1 MPQVV
6 ACLRCRQQFMAE
18 DRLAGTTVA
27 CPSCGVALAIPAA
40 LAPVVQAAAVPYPA
54 APVRRLNTP
63 GSAAGSS
70 IGPIIDSLAK
80 YLPPEF
86 RRRDRAIGLA
96 AVVVAVALWLLL
108 VLPSVPFLLTGMHLP
123 WYGQVAGRIGGLS
136 ALFWIAL
143 FISCGGLFEWS
154 FFMDSYKM
162 QVTKEWF
169 GEQGARWFLAG
180 LGGIMVF
187 AALFMLTVP
196 HLMGLAN
203 RARFA
208 AAGPLLPR
216 VQAPPPPVPD
226 RPAALAPLKKRDV
239 RAPEAPAAPAAD
251 SSATAK
257 TSAPAPV
264 RPRDAALTAA
274 DEQNLPG
281 TWRRLDGG
289 FAIKFPAAATLLE
302 DVRKRRDT
310 IHEQYLLGR
319 TKEGKDGVVF
329 LVRVDRDERLN
340 AEPGKQDA
348 NTLVVN
354 DLPLVRS
361 ERSGDATEGYNAEF
375 FVHRTLR
382 HQYAAKGIR
391 VSIDIRSRFEVDHPD
406 VLALLPYVKT
416 LQAVEPEK
424 QVAQVDDGRWQGSW
438 RFLPGELCALVPAA
452 LEMKEDT
459 FKRSL
464 GQWPQTEQIIE
475 GTIGGERGVEYRLTV
490 RHSSRIDM
498 RNWAHEMQPHRD
510 ERHEIGAVS
519 VNGLL
524 CMRSAE
530 VSPEG
535 CQVDYTFQ
543 EGPHYLV
550 LRIKSSGSAEDPIF
564 RGLLAYAETIQ
575 RAPK

>member
-18 DRLAGTTVA
+18 DRLAGTSVA
-27 CPSCGVALAIPAA
+27 CPSCGVPLAIPAA
-40 LAPVVQAAAVPYPA
+40 VAVVVPATAPPSYPTAV
-54 APVRRLNTP
+54 APNRRPTSA
-63 GSAAGSS
+63 GSA
-70 IGPIIDSLAK
+70 IGQMIDILAK
-80 YLPPEF
+80 HLPPDF

-96 AVVVAVALWLLL
+96 LVVFACSLWLLL
-108 VLPSVPFLLTGMHLP
+108 CLPSVPFLLTGMHLP

-143 FISCGGLFEWS
+143 LISCGGLFEWS

-180 LGGIMVF
+180 IGGIMVF
-187 AALFMLTVP
+187 AALVMLGVP

-216 VQAPPPPVPD
+216 VQAPPPPAPD
-226 RPAALAPLKKRDV
+226 RPAALAPLVKRDV
-239 RAPEAPAAPAAD
+239 RAPQAPPTAD
-251 SSATAK
+251 RTAK
-257 TSAPAPV
+257 STTSAPAPI
-264 RPRDAALTAA
+264 RPRDEALTGQDA
-274 DEQNLPG
+274 QNLPG

-289 FAIKFPAAATLLE
+289 FAIKLPESVTLVE
-302 DVRKRRDT
+302 DVRKRRGQIT
-310 IHEQYLLGR
+310 EQQILGR
-319 TKEGKDGVVF
+319 TKEGKDGVVL
-329 LVRVDRDERLN
+329 LVRVDLDDRLN
-340 AEPGKQDA
+340 AEPAKPSA

-354 DLPLVRS
+354 ELPLVRS

-375 FVHRTLR
+375 YVHRTLR
-382 HQYAAKGIR
+382 HQYAAEGIR
-391 VSIDIRSRFEVDHPD
+391 VSIDIRSRFGVDHPD
-406 VLALLPYVKT
+406 VLALVPYVKT

-424 QVAQVDDGRWQGSW
+424 QVAQVDDDRWQGTW
-438 RFLPGELCALVPAA
+438 RMLPGELCALVPAA
-452 LEMKEDT
+452 LELKEDT

-464 GQWPQTEQIIE
+464 DASGQSEQIIE
-475 GTIGGERGVEYRLTV
+475 GAIGGERGVEYRLTA
-490 RHSSRIDM
+490 RHSPRTDM
-498 RNWAHEMQPHRD
+498 RNWAHQMQPHRD
-510 ERHEIGAVS
+510 DQHEMQAVS

-524 CMRSAE
+524 CLRTTHIT
-530 VSPEG
+530 PQD
-535 CQVDYTFQ
+535 CQVDYTYQ
-543 EGPHYLV
+543 EGPYYLV
-550 LRIKSSGSAEDPIF
+550 LRIKSPGQPDDPIF